1 MLIAMATPDSILI
14 VDDHALVRDGM
25 RTLLQ
30 GCFAQCNIL
39 EAGNYAEA
47 REALAQNAEVDLVL
61 LDLNIPDAKRFS
73 ALQGLREEHPAVPV
87 VMVSGTLDGSAVREA
102 LAGAAGF
109 IPKSLK
115 RDQIVE
121 ALRQVWPVKSM
132 SLISILSKKPAAARK
147 PPFASGSQP

>member
-102 LAGAAGF
+102 LSAG
-109 IPKSLK
+109 P
-115 RDQIVE
+115 
-121 ALRQVWPVKSM
+121 PVS
-132 SLISILSKKPAAARK
+132 SPRA
-147 PPFASGSQP
+147 